1 MTHPTHS
8 RPSARTFARTG
19 ILVRAAALTVLA
31 LLVAA
36 LVAVPASAASG
47 VVNVNT
53 ADEDQLALLPRVGP
67 SIAGRIAEHREANGE
82 FAGAEELMLVRGIG
96 EKTFELLEPWIVI
109 EGDTTLTEKV
119 RTTEARERL
128 EQGKDENR

>member
-1 MTHPTHS
+1 MINIHS
-8 RPSARTFARTG
+8 TLETVNPSSALRAR
-19 ILVRAAALTVLA
+19 
-31 LLVAA
+31 VAA
-36 LVAVPASAASG
+36 VLVLCALVTVAAPALAADG

-82 FAGAEELMLVRGIG
+82 FAGPEELMLVRGIG
-96 EKTFELLEPWIVI
+96 EKTFELLEPWVVV

-119 RTTEARERL
+119 RTSEARERL
-128 EQGKDENR
+128 EQGEDEGR